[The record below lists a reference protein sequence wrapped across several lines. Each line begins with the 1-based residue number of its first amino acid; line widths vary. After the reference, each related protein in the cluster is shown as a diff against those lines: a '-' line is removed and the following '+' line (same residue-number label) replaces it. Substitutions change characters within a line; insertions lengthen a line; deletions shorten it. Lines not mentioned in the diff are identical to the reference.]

1 MGIFLKIFFHKHL
14 KSVTVPTLWRWAKG
28 IAITGAVLWVVPDCI
43 PFIGEITVTWL
54 GISVL
59 WELNSRG
66 EIDAKWLPEGVR
78 KRLGKGH
85 EGAIDVKTDLS
96 SGASAKGDET
106 K

>member
-1 MGIFLKIFFHKHL
+1 MGMIWKLLVHSHL
-14 KSVTVPTLWRWAKG
+14 SSVDVPTLWRWAKG

-43 PFIGEITVTWL
+43 PFIDEITVTWL

-78 KRLGKGH
+78 KRLGKGR
-85 EGAIDVKTDLS
+85 EGAIDVEVDK
-96 SGASAKGDET
+96 K
-106 K
+106 